1 MSVPT
6 SKGDATEGIDA
17 ASSPRW
23 RYDGFIS
30 YCTAADKAFAPKI
43 QDGLEQLAKPWGKR
57 TALDIFQD
65 TDDLAASPDLEAAF
79 RELFTEAQ
87 TLVFLASP
95 GAAASEWCN
104 DEVTYWIRNRPPE
117 QLIVVLTA
125 GTLKFD
131 KDAERP
137 IVFDESSAAPAAF
150 AELTAVPL
158 YIDMTAERLRTDEL
172 DFRSDSEFRAKLT
185 KIAAAVHSNKSGEK
199 VKPRDI
205 DSRDLAEHRKT
216 RRLKNAAVTTLVVI
230 SLVAV
235 IAAVIAELQRRS
247 ADDGRQIALSKQLAS
262 QSVETSDEQLALGS
276 LLSIEAYR
284 TRQTP
289 EALGSMISAVSRSA
303 DVAAVLH
310 GHDRAVRTVAFD
322 RDGSLMA
329 SASLDGSVILRDG
342 DGYDTVGSPVRPA
355 SSDADNVPTIH
366 ELAFDPTTPVLAAAA
381 SDGLVYRWDVS
392 DPAQVVELSPLRS
405 DLHDQRS
412 IQSIAFDPTGALLV
426 AAGGFP
432 TDGVTCTSATSPV
445 VVHDLVAGGERL
457 LGKAPG
463 CVRGV
468 AFSPTSS
475 LAATAGTDGT
485 ITIWDVASPG
495 TSTTITDAH
504 ERGVQSVAFSPDGT
518 RLVSAGW
525 DGVAKVWDITAPTAP
540 VSSYTGHSGIV
551 RAVAF
556 SPDGTMVASGDREGK
571 VAIWDPDTGREIRP
585 LSAHHA
591 GEVRGVAFH
600 PSGRQLAS
608 AGADQTVIVWN
619 VDAADRRSISTPL
632 HGGRVRAAAYDSHR
646 SIIITAGDNVVAAA
660 DGSSSPGVV
669 WSGVPP
675 DSSSEVAAVTSPI
688 AAIAV
693 DPATGTLASGDAG
706 GKLTIWDPTTRVPTI
721 VDPSELGCAELDGH
735 GILYSLAFHPTSSVL
750 ALGFQNGT
758 IVLTDTVAG
767 STVAGGTVAGGH
779 ARARCERAD
788 GIVWDVAFSPDGERL
803 AATGGNG
810 RVVLWELDSDRL
822 TRPVAAAETARS
834 LAFDPN
840 GEILAVGGSEGD
852 IVFMDVESTTVTGQ
866 PIQGHQDGVL
876 DLAFRPHSSVLEGSV
891 LASGG
896 EDGTVRLWNAETRAE
911 LTDGLKADRN
921 DVHAVAWLLD
931 GSGLVSGGSSSARV
945 WDLQPGSLRRT
956 LCDAANRNLASFEW
970 ISYVGVDRSYRRTC
984 EAFPPGAGAD

>member
-1 MSVPT
+1 MPT
-6 SKGDATEGIDA
+6 SKGDATGAIDA
-17 ASSPRW
+17 ASSRRW

-79 RELFTEAQ
+79 QELFTEAQ

-117 QLIVVLTA
+117 QLVVVLTA

-137 IVFDESSAAPAAF
+137 IVFDESSAAPPAF

-158 YIDMTAERLRTDEL
+158 YIDMTAERERTEEL
-172 DFRSDSEFRAKLT
+172 DFRSDSDFRAKLT

-216 RRLKNAAVTTLVVI
+216 RRLKNTAITTLVVI
-230 SLVAV
+230 SLIAV
-235 IAAVIAELQRRS
+235 LAAVVAELQRRS
-247 ADDGRQIALSKQLAS
+247 ADDGRQIALSKQLAG

-289 EALGSMISAVSRSA
+289 EALGSMISAASRSA

-310 GHDRAVRTVAFD
+310 GHDRPVRTVAFD

-329 SASLDGSVILRDG
+329 SASLDGSIILRDG
-342 DGYDTVGSPVRPA
+342 DSYDTMGSPVRL
-355 SSDADNVPTIH
+355 SS
-366 ELAFDPTTPVLAAAA
+366 
-381 SDGLVYRWDVS
+381 S
-392 DPAQVVELSPLRS
+392 DPATDPRFTSSP
-405 DLHDQRS
+405 S
-412 IQSIAFDPTGALLV
+412 IRRCPCWRPRPRTAWC
-426 AAGGFP
+426 
-432 TDGVTCTSATSPV
+432 TDGMSRTRRRSSSCRHCAPTSTIRGASSPSPSTRPALSWSPPADSRPTASGARTRPHPSSCTISSPV
-445 VVHDLVAGGERL
+445 VNGCSARSPDASAASHSARRHRL
-457 LGKAPG
+457 PPLPAPTG
-463 CVRGV
+463 RSRSGMWPRP
-468 AFSPTSS
+468 ARAPRSPMPTSAAS
-475 LAATAGTDGT
+475 RAWPSAPTEGSWRQPVGTALRRSGTSPPPRLPSAATPD
-485 ITIWDVASPG
+485 
-495 TSTTITDAH
+495 TT
-504 ERGVQSVAFSPDGT
+504 ESC
-518 RLVSAGW
+518 
-525 DGVAKVWDITAPTAP
+525 AP
-540 VSSYTGHSGIV
+540 
-551 RAVAF
+551 VAF
-556 SPDGTMVASGDREGK
+556 SPDGTMVASGDREGR
-571 VAIWDPDTGREIRP
+571 VAIWDPETGFDIRP
-585 LSAHHA
+585 LSAPR
-591 GEVRGVAFH
+591 RGGPRRGL
-600 PSGRQLAS
+600 PSGGRQLAS

-632 HGGRVRAAAYDSHR
+632 HGGRVRAVAYDPDR
-646 SIIITAGDNVVAAA
+646 NTIITAGDNVVVVSA
-660 DGSSSPGVV
+660 DGATSPGII

-675 DSSSEVAAVTSPI
+675 DRSSDVAAVTSRI

-693 DPATGTLASGDAG
+693 DPTTGTLASGDARG
-706 GKLTIWDPTTRVPTI
+706 NLTIWDPTTRVPNVI
-721 VDPSELGCAELDGH
+721 DPSELGCTAELDG
-735 GILYSLAFHPTSSVL
+735 GAIYSLAFHPTSSML

-758 IVLTDTVAG
+758 IMLTDTVAG
-767 STVAGGTVAGGH
+767 GH
-779 ARARCERAD
+779 AGARCERAD
-788 GIVWDVAFSPDGERL
+788 GIVWDVGFSPDGERL

-810 RVVLWELDSDRL
+810 QVLLWELDSDER
-822 TRPVAAAETARS
+822 TRTVAAAETARS
-834 LAFDPN
+834 LAFDPS
-840 GEILAVGGSEGD
+840 GDTLAVGGSEGD

-876 DLAFRPHSSVLEGSV
+876 DLAFRPDSSVLEGAV

-896 EDGTVRLWNAETRAE
+896 EDGAVRLWNAETRAE
-911 LTDGLKADRN
+911 LTDGLDADSLK
-921 DVHAVAWLLD
+921 VYSVAWLLD

-970 ISYVGVDRSYRRTC
+970 TSTSVSTVPTAAPARPSRREPERTDPHARPRAHDR
-984 EAFPPGAGAD
+984 